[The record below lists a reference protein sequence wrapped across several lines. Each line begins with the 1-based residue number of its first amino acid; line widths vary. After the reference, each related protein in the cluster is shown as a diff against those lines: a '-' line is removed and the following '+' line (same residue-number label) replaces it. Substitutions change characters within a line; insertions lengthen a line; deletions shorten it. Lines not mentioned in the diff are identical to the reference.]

1 MLFWPGVRS
10 RGQGD
15 SAALLGAV
23 AVAVQSGRP
32 TVLPTA
38 YTDMAHLERT
48 EIWET
53 PGVFYNV
60 RSALGNP
67 QAAAIVTE
75 LVRQSAF
82 PERPPCASIDPAS
95 MGLEDL
101 VTKGLVEQRDNGFAL
116 ARKGVGE
123 LITGTTCSSPR
134 SLTSLPAGPFE
145 EMDTWQLLLWMRH
158 QGWQW
163 QKYHKRLEPYR
174 TGQPLIW
181 STSGWSGR
189 SLHIEYLLALITF
202 DELHAEYPDITEVPH
217 TLDKKTYRRMLRGQ
231 APPDMI
237 AFADLD
243 PEEEHAVVAAGE
255 EAARGEEHGVL
266 EDALPEQDADE
277 VGSIEPPES
286 ECSDADMHADI
297 GGDRLVA
304 AAAVRAAGP
313 GAGGRD
319 QPEPDADNLD
329 LSHRLRLLY

>member
-1 MLFWPGVRS
+1 M
-10 RGQGD
+10 
-15 SAALLGAV
+15 
-23 AVAVQSGRP
+23 
-32 TVLPTA
+32 
-38 YTDMAHLERT
+38 Y
-48 EIWET
+48 
-53 PGVFYNV
+53 
-60 RSALGNP
+60 
-67 QAAAIVTE
+67 
-75 LVRQSAF
+75 
-82 PERPPCASIDPAS
+82 
-95 MGLEDL
+95 
-101 VTKGLVEQRDNGFAL
+101 
-116 ARKGVGE
+116 
-123 LITGTTCSSPR
+123 
-134 SLTSLPAGPFE
+134 AG
-145 EMDTWQLLLWMRH
+145 
-158 QGWQW
+158 
-163 QKYHKRLEPYR
+163 
-174 TGQPLIW
+174 
-181 STSGWSGR
+181 
-189 SLHIEYLLALITF
+189 
-202 DELHAEYPDITEVPH
+202 YPDITEVPH